1 MEGDPAEARSAVLGC
16 NISPIRKHDP
26 LDYMY
31 SGPPFYTEFER
42 LLSHFARGGL
52 PDQQACISSDEQQT
66 EQSVN
71 TAQHGISAAFKLL
84 RCT

>member
-1 MEGDPAEARSAVLGC
+1 MIPIEGDPAEPTAARSAVLGC

-42 LLSHFARGGL
+42 LLS
-52 PDQQACISSDEQQT
+52 
-66 EQSVN
+66 QSVDPLHEGGGERRR
-71 TAQHGISAAFKLL
+71 TGEESRRPEIPL
-84 RCT
+84 R